1 MFLFFTLCIFF
12 SKFYNPVFGPSV
24 EHFFTVQSGLF
35 ALSPPTLADTQC
47 VSPTLQPV
55 FLFKSYSW
63 PNQIWSWGDGW
74 LHFRET
80 TPLRDPGSP
89 RITNGFLIIFHH
101 PILCLS
107 LILPMIPETSR
118 ELHLN
123 LGDQSQL
130 RSSLSHTCLT
140 AFNTRCAH
148 KAYGRNNR
156 NHQQRHQ
163 HHQQLTLSFPERPRR
178 YAIAA
183 STLVFPH
190 NAELL
195 LENFFRSA
203 PGLLKS
209 FSHVHASVSL
219 LGATCRW
226 WNLSSLKSWWA
237 VPCSH
242 GCNFHTWLPE
252 DFPGYTFNRFQLK
265 CNRPM

>member
-1 MFLFFTLCIFF
+1 MQASILKRL
-12 SKFYNPVFGPSV
+12 
-24 EHFFTVQSGLF
+24 
-35 ALSPPTLADTQC
+35 
-47 VSPTLQPV
+47 

-123 LGDQSQL
+123 LRDQSWL

-140 AFNTRCAH
+140 ALNTPCVH
-148 KAYGRNNR
+148 KACVCGDRRYTGSA
-156 NHQQRHQ
+156 
-163 HHQQLTLSFPERPRR
+163 HHHLTLSLPERPRS
-178 YAIAA
+178 AA
-183 STLVFPH
+183 ARRIPLRHLHLH
-190 NAELL
+190 NRLAPTPLFYKTFWSCACMA
-195 LENFFRSA
+195 NFFTYHSCI
-203 PGLLKS
+203 
-209 FSHVHASVSL
+209 SVS
-219 LGATCRW
+219 GGSTCRW

-237 VPCSH
+237 FSSL
-242 GCNFHTWLPE
+242 TWLQ
-252 DFPGYTFNRFQLK
+252 FSYLAAWGFSRIQLQQISLK
-265 CNRPM
+265 CDPPL